1 MFNLNKKKL
10 VDMSDEFDFPL
21 LPLRDVVV
29 FPNMVVPLFV
39 GRDKSIK
46 ALEYAMSKEKEI
58 FLSAQRDA
66 KVDNP
71 GQKDIFLFGT
81 LGTVLQ
87 LLRLPDGTVKAL
99 IEGKQRAK
107 VEDFVQHP
115 DFFMVRV
122 KKVPEDQPDAESLA
136 LARAIAEGFD
146 EYAKANEKIGKDLV
160 ATVSAIEDPTRL
172 LIDL

>member
-1 MFNLNKKKL
+1 MKFNINRKNSL
-10 VDMSDEFDFPL
+10 DFLKGEAVLYPL

-46 ALEYAMSKEKEI
+46 ALEYAMSHDKEI
-58 FLSAQRDA
+58 FLSAQKDA

-71 GQKDIFLFGT
+71 SGDDIYLFGT
-81 LGTVLQ
+81 LGNVLQ

-107 VEDFVQHP
+107 
-115 DFFMVRV
+115 
-122 KKVPEDQPDAESLA
+122 
-136 LARAIAEGFD
+136 
-146 EYAKANEKIGKDLV
+146 
-160 ATVSAIEDPTRL
+160 IEDVVDDKEFFKVQVQTLSVEHKITAETKALMRTVN
-172 LIDL
+172 